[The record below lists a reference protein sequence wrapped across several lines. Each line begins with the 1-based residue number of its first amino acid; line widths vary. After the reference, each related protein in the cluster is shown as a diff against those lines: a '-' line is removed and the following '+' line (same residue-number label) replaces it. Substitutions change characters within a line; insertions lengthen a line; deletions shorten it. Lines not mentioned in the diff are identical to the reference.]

1 MPTSS
6 YYTPVGT
13 GLKSVADALFGGADR
28 NLLGLRAEGY
38 ASRNLANQMLAQDRA
53 YDFGNKQQAFQDLAQ
68 QIQDNPDNQQ
78 LLNLQM
84 GMRSGMPN
92 KVVKA
97 LINQAIEADR
107 LKGLEALGGQEADM
121 GFLDKGTGIPANT
134 NVADML
140 RIDPK
145 FSSIGSGMQ
154 APSKIASEK
163 ALKEKRE
170 SETTIN

>member
-1 MPTSS
+1 MASSS
-6 YYTPVGT
+6 YYTPIGT
-13 GLKSVADALFGGADR
+13 GLRSIADAFMGGSDR
-28 NLLGLRAEGY
+28 QLLGLRAEGY

-68 QIQDNPDNQQ
+68 QIQADPENKQ

-121 GFLDKGTGIPANT
+121 GFLDKGTGLPAHT
-134 NVADML
+134 NVADM
-140 RIDPK
+140 
-145 FSSIGSGMQ
+145 
-154 APSKIASEK
+154 
-163 ALKEKRE
+163 
-170 SETTIN
+170 